1 MISQQLLDEV
11 ASQVRQHCRQHCR
24 QAKGYEEGPWV
35 NPLTPSDSVSAFM
48 MARFLTEEKTFD
60 QYVSV
65 APEGHVYG
73 YFFERLGVPILSVHV
88 DYSPR
93 RCELLDDLTVLRNA
107 RVLILEDDVVSGITL
122 RLVLNALQ
130 AYGPRSLALYLGRR
144 KEDQQVESIAPE
156 IESVFF
162 AEDHLDPTLRAQYE
176 SEFVRFFEA
185 T

>member
-11 ASQVRQHCRQHCR
+11 ALQVRQHCR

-48 MARFLTEEKTFD
+48 MARFLTEKKTFD
-60 QYVSV
+60 HYVSV

-88 DYSPR
+88 DYPPR
-93 RCELLDDLTVLRNA
+93 RCELLDDLSVLRHA

-122 RLVLNALQ
+122 RLVINALQ
-130 AYGPRSLALYLGRR
+130 AYKPRSLALYLGRR

-162 AEDHLDPTLRAQYE
+162 AEDYLDPTLREQYE
-176 SEFVRFFEA
+176 SEFVRFFE
-185 T
+185 TT